1 MGGIAVDITCRPAY
15 AEQHA
20 IEMMLEFI
28 EDELTEADRIV
39 IVPILK
45 SRVRSDWWASCEG
58 MDTVDPIA
66 WVTIS

>member
-1 MGGIAVDITCRPAY
+1 MGGIAVDIACRPDY
-15 AEQHA
+15 VEQHA

-45 SRVRSDWWASCEG
+45 SRVRSDW
-58 MDTVDPIA
+58 
-66 WVTIS
+66 